1 MKSPIERVARALCSA
16 DGHPENIQ
24 FEGKPMWQ
32 SYLPNALKAIEAMR
46 EPSHAMQKAACEQR
60 VSFHSGSGMYD
71 VGKLSMEYPDE
82 TDKGAG
88 TVWRTMVDAAL
99 QEG

>member
-1 MKSPIERVARALCSA
+1 MKSAIERVARALCSA

-32 SYLPNALKAIEAMR
+32 SYLPNARKAIEAMR

-60 VSFHSGSGMYD
+60 VSFRSGSGMYD
-71 VGKLSMEYPDE
+71 IGNLSMEYPDE
-82 TDKGAG
+82 PDKGAC
-88 TVWRTMVDAAL
+88 TVWRAMIDAAM
-99 QEG
+99 QGG